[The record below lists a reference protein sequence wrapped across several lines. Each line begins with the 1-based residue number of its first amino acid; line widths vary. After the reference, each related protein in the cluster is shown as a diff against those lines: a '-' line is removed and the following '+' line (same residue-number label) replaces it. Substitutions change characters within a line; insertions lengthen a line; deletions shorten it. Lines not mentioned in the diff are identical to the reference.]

1 MLLRIANDAFWIRDM
16 MREVSSRKVE
26 RKGFW
31 ELTPEAFRCLLD
43 WLDEGTSSDGQ
54 KYLEM
59 RRRLVAYFDRKNCVR
74 PDELADETLNRVA
87 RRLEEEAGAIEGD
100 APARYCYIVARFVFM
115 EHLRETQKDAAH
127 VNELRRQ
134 SQRGND
140 LATSAADG
148 ERKIKEQRLNCLEQC
163 LSKLESASREIIA
176 RYYVG
181 KARVKIEHRR
191 ALAEDLGITMNAL
204 SIRACR
210 IRDKLETCVRECASE
225 GRNASP

>member
-1 MLLRIANDAFWIRDM
+1 M
-16 MREVSSRKVE
+16 MREVSSRMVE

-31 ELTPEAFRCLLD
+31 ELTPEIFHRLLK
-43 WLDEGTSSDGQ
+43 WLDEGASSDGQ

-115 EHLRETQKDAAH
+115 EHLRETQKDDAL

-134 SQRGND
+134 SQRGNGP
-140 LATSAADG
+140 ATSATDD

-163 LSKLESASREIIA
+163 LSKLESASREVIA
-176 RYYVG
+176 RYYIG

-210 IRDKLETCVRECASE
+210 IRDKLETCVRECASV
-225 GRNASP
+225 GWHASP